1 MNVRG
6 NTNTRKVGRGA
17 CGLVRALNEQG
28 ENSRPTPKTL
38 TEGDEIDVGTTVYA
52 TMQPVPGLPFPSE
65 SMGAEWMGSDSEM
78 LEVTVKREEK
88 ESIVV
93 VGVWVERCY
102 ESV

>member
-1 MNVRG
+1 MWASS
-6 NTNTRKVGRGA
+6 TRT
-17 CGLVRALNEQG
+17 NEQG
-28 ENSRPTPKTL
+28 EKDSRPIPKTL
-38 TEGDEIDVGTTVYA
+38 TKGNEIDIGTTVYA

-78 LEVTVKREEK
+78 LEVTVKSEAK

-93 VGVWVERCY
+93 VDVWVERCY